1 MLSPADLVIAKNSE
15 GIATALGYPINSLLL
30 QQNKPLFGGGKKKIH
45 RKGKGNDRERDE
57 EEEYDYDNL
66 AIPAGLVCTTETIC
80 RQPEMM
86 VMNAESDEDDV
97 IPEGLYEKLLELAET
112 TQPKKLTRRRA
123 VTHKKSK
130 AKSQKQRAV
139 KKRNV

>member
-1 MLSPADLVIAKNSE
+1 MLSPADLVVVKNSD

-30 QQNKPLFGGGKKKIH
+30 QNNKPLFGGGKKKTH
-45 RKGKGNDRERDE
+45 RKGKSNDNDRERDE

-86 VMNAESDEDDV
+86 EVNAESDEDV
-97 IPEGLYEKLLELAET
+97 IPDGLYEKLLALAET

-139 KKRNV
+139 KKK

>member
-45 RKGKGNDRERDE
+45 RKGNDRERDE

-86 VMNAESDEDDV
+86 EVNAESDEDV
-97 IPEGLYEKLLELAET
+97 IPEGLYEKLLALAET

-123 VTHKKSK
+123 VTHKNSK
-130 AKSQKQRAV
+130 AKSQKQRAQKH
-139 KKRNV
+139 KKT